1 VSHPPP
7 QPAPSAVRNAER
19 TLAAS
24 AAVLRLGA
32 LLLLLAAV
40 PALASDPHPLRA
52 GLVAAAVAVESAL
65 FAARCLRA
73 GVLRRSWAAL
83 DLLAVALALFWSVW
97 PVTHGGPVE
106 SPLFNFALVS
116 AVIAGLPPGPWWATL
131 ATVVPVAAA
140 TVTPAL
146 LSHDPSAP
154 AWTLVPDGLAT
165 PSAAFIAWFVAR
177 RVRRS
182 ARDYDGHRA
191 LIVRRAEVL
200 ARERERLRHS
210 AALQARLL
218 VTLGDVVAA
227 GAVTEPA
234 LANQLDAEVRWLRRV
249 VDVGLV
255 DPPPELA
262 GGLRALV
269 SEKSATGPRVVLEL
283 PDDMPELPAAARQA
297 LLDATREALTN
308 VAKHAG
314 VRAAG
319 VRVTVDGGGMIV
331 EIVDAGRGY
340 DPAASTPGTGLIRS
354 IRRALTEAGGTA
366 EVHSAPGLGTRV
378 VLRVPR

>member
-1 VSHPPP
+1 VSHSPP
-7 QPAPSAVRNAER
+7 QPAPSAVQNAER

-40 PALASDPHPLRA
+40 PALAGNPHPVRA
-52 GLVAAAVAVESAL
+52 GLVAAAVAAESAL
-65 FAARCLRA
+65 FAALCLRT

-106 SPLFNFALVS
+106 SPLFNVALVS

-140 TVTPAL
+140 TVAPAL
-146 LSHDPSAP
+146 LSHEPSAP
-154 AWTLVPDGLAT
+154 AWTLLPDGTAT

-177 RVRRS
+177 LVRRS
-182 ARDYDGHRA
+182 ARDYDEHRA

-200 ARERERLRHS
+200 ARERERVRQS

-255 DPPPELA
+255 DPPPGLA
-262 GGLRALV
+262 DGMRVAARRAP
-269 SEKSATGPRVVLEL
+269 SSGPSGI
-283 PDDMPELPAAARQA
+283 AAASWSQ
-297 LLDATREALTN
+297 
-308 VAKHAG
+308 
-314 VRAAG
+314 
-319 VRVTVDGGGMIV
+319 
-331 EIVDAGRGY
+331 
-340 DPAASTPGTGLIRS
+340 S
-354 IRRALTEAGGTA
+354 
-366 EVHSAPGLGTRV
+366 
-378 VLRVPR
+378 